1 MFVELMKENMLHKP
15 NDKGRMSGRS
25 DSVGLV

>member
-1 MFVELMKENMLHKP
+1 MFVELMKENTFHKP